1 MESGQRGATVGQA
14 LQAYVALVA
23 PPGFCQRFPFA
34 AVVVGGWRKCAIL
47 RERRVESYVR
57 RGLND
62 DYVRQCAGTRRAIK
76 TKGRCAWPWCRLRL
90 ERVAGRFQNIVENM
104 NIDTSRTNECA
115 RRRAVGSRDA

>member
-14 LQAYVALVA
+14 LQAYFALVA

-47 RERRVESYVR
+47 RERQVESYVR
-57 RGLND
+57 RRLND

-76 TKGRCAWPWCRLRL
+76 TKGRCAWAVVPLAAR
-90 ERVAGRFQNIVENM
+90 AGRWAISEYCGKYEYRHL
-104 NIDTSRTNECA
+104 SHE
-115 RRRAVGSRDA
+115 